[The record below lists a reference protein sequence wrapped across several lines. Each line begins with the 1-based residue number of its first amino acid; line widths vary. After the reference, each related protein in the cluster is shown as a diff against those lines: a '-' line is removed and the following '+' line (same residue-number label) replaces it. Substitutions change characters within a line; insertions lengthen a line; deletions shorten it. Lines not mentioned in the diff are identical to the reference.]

1 MSKELLKKLG
11 AGETIDVRA
20 DGKAG
25 SGLVMILQ
33 TFAEAVSLK
42 GDYQV
47 QEWPF
52 FSSAR
57 KGANVRGYLRIGKG
71 PTFISC
77 KVDKPHLAL
86 LVSEKTGE
94 ELDFASGMNEGIYLI
109 NSPRSPAETADSFHL
124 RGLVYTIPGDQLGE
138 KYLGRPLPN
147 IPLLAAMQTA
157 LPLVSSTEILK
168 ALEDIGRKRRLP
180 EKMIEANKTCF
191 LESLKLIRREEIP
204 GDPSWKHPL
213 PPFEGYLD
221 YPTGAQ
227 SRLRTS
233 LSNQT
238 ANYARPGRR
247 LVFHD
252 PENRCNGC
260 SLCIVNCPEGIIQF
274 EKDEKQGVRVTG
286 ANIDQFCKL
295 CRECIEVCPIDL
307 FEEVGC

>member
-1 MSKELLKKLG
+1 MSPDLIKQLE
-11 AGETIDVRA
+11 AGETLDIRA

-42 GDYQV
+42 GIYQV

-71 PTFISC
+71 PGFISC
-77 KVDKPHLAL
+77 KVERPHLAL

-94 ELDFASGMNEGIYLI
+94 ELDFASGMDRGIYLI
-109 NSPRSPAETADSFHL
+109 NSPKGPAEVADSLHL
-124 RGLVYTIPGDQLGE
+124 RGIVHTVPGDRLGE

-147 IPLLAAMQTA
+147 IPILAALAKA
-157 LPLVSSTEILK
+157 LPLVSSDEMLK
-168 ALEDIGRKRRLP
+168 ALEEIGKKRRLP
-180 EKMIEANKTCF
+180 EKMILANQTCF
-191 LESLKLIRREEIP
+191 LESLKQIRREEIT
-204 GDPSWKHPL
+204 GDSSWKHPL
-213 PPFEGYLD
+213 PPFEGYRE
-221 YPTGAQ
+221 YPVGAQ

-233 LSNQT
+233 LANRT
-238 ANYARPGRR
+238 ANYARTGRK
-247 LVFHD
+247 LVFGD

-286 ANIDQFCKL
+286 ANINQFCKL
-295 CRECIEVCPIDL
+295 CRECIKACPIDL